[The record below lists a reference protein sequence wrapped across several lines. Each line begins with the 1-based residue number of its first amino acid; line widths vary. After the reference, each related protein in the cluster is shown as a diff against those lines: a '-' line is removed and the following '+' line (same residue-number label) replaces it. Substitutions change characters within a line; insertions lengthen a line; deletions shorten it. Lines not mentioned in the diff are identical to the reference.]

1 MNRSSEWR
9 RESSGPFYLLQ
20 HELNRLLEEYLQP
33 ARSRGKEAPP
43 TDIDPTSWNPLIDV
57 YETPEEIVVVAEIPG
72 VNPAAVDLAVTGNVM
87 TLRGVKETADLP
99 EPAVLLRERRLG
111 SFNRQ
116 ITLPDQ
122 VDFDRAHAE
131 ANHGVLKVRLP
142 KRTAAKPRTIPIRPG

>member
-57 YETPEEIVVVAEIPG
+57 YETPEEIVVVAEIP
-72 VNPAAVDLAVTGNVM
+72 V
-87 TLRGVKETADLP
+87 
-99 EPAVLLRERRLG
+99 
-111 SFNRQ
+111 
-116 ITLPDQ
+116 
-122 VDFDRAHAE
+122 
-131 ANHGVLKVRLP
+131 
-142 KRTAAKPRTIPIRPG
+142 